1 MVPLQ
6 QATQYCEYGYE
17 DRRAPERKQS
27 AAHSGPDAV
36 GRIIGSDIPTHVST
50 GAQQEK
56 KYYFDSKLTPSLLN

>member
-36 GRIIGSDIPTHVST
+36 GRIIGADIPTDIRT
-50 GAQQEK
+50 GCQQK
-56 KYYFDSKLTPSLLN
+56 WDN